1 MSSLRKINFVLDRKQ
16 LYDEFMQ
23 RTRKT
28 IEKLHPSLIINICSY
43 VEENVFLALA
53 KLRRVSKI
61 YHLIYLNADVHRL
74 FS

>member
-43 VEENVFLALA
+43 VEESVFLALA

-61 YHLIYLNADVHRL
+61 YNLIYLNADVQRL

>member
-61 YHLIYLNADVHRL
+61 YNLIYLNADVHRL